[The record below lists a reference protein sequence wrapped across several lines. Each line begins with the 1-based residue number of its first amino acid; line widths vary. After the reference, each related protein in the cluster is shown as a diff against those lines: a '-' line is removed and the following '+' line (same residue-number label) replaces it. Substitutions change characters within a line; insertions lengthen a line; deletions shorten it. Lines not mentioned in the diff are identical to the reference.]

1 MNQIAKISYAQSTD
15 PWLKR
20 KVVNVVELATGR
32 KKITDIYEQLKKEPF
47 QIPKFFSRGIQLG
60 QLSLKYNQEM
70 ETDSERWAPSF
81 CRKSSIWNNRRLIL
95 CDIAAEYA
103 ETFEY
108 CLITV

>member
-47 QIPKFFSRGIQLG
+47 QIPKFFSRGIKLG
-60 QLSLKYNQEM
+60 QLSLKYNQEWKY
-70 ETDSERWAPSF
+70 RF
-81 CRKSSIWNNRRLIL
+81 RKMGP
-95 CDIAAEYA
+95 
-103 ETFEY
+103 
-108 CLITV
+108 